1 MSLDDDI
8 RLIAEAP
15 LFAELNAD
23 QLRLLAFGAERLSFM
38 DGQVIFRQG
47 DIADYG
53 CVLANGEVEALVS
66 TAQGN
71 KSLRVLKRPSLLGQM
86 ALITQSERAFTAVA
100 TTDVSLLRV
109 NRSLFHR
116 MLREY
121 PETAAAIHAELT
133 RDLKKL
139 LSEIGKLEGRFNAAR
154 DL

>member
-47 DIADYG
+47 DKADYG
-53 CVLANGEVEALVS
+53 CVLASGEVEALVS
-66 TAQGN
+66 TGKGN
-71 KSLRVLKRPSLLGQM
+71 KTLKTLKRPAMLGQM
-86 ALITQSERAFTAVA
+86 ALITSSERAFTAVA
-100 TTDVSLLRV
+100 TTNVSLLRV
-109 NRSLFHR
+109 SRSLFHR

-121 PETAAAIHAELT
+121 PETAAAIHAEMT
-133 RDLKKL
+133 RELKKL
-139 LSEIGKLEGRFNAAR
+139 LQDIGKLEARFNAAH
-154 DL
+154 DI

>member
-15 LFAELNAD
+15 LFADLNAD
-23 QLRLLAFGAERLSFM
+23 QLRLLAFGAERLSFL

-47 DIADYG
+47 DLADYS
-53 CVLANGEVEALVS
+53 CVIANGEVEALVA
-66 TAQGN
+66 TTDGN
-71 KSLRVLKRPSLLGQM
+71 KTLKSLKRPAMLGQM
-86 ALITQSERAFTAVA
+86 ALLTQLERAFTAVA
-100 TTDVSLLRV
+100 TSDVTLLRI

-121 PETAAAIHAELT
+121 PETAAAIHSELS

-139 LSEIGKLEGRFNAAR
+139 LQDIGRLEARFNAAS